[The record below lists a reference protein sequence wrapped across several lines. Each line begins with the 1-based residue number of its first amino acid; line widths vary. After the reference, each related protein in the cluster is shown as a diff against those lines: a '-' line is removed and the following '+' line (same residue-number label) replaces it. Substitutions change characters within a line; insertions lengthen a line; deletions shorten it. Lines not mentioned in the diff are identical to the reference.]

1 MGLSQQIMIL
11 RLCYTFISH
20 THHTPYG
27 TSHKGKWYA
36 NSTFFLFLFQ
46 SSNPCSRCDMNI
58 LSYDVSC
65 LLCLSSKKASYSISY
80 LNRGQEDP
88 FLNDPRSRSTSAS
101 PVSLFNL
108 VSHWN
113 SHIPRH
119 CTVTLKEC
127 FCLACFWKWKQILDN
142 VLWVASR
149 PWYKI

>member
-36 NSTFFLFLFQ
+36 NSTFFLFLFHSSIQ
-46 SSNPCSRCDMNI
+46 SMFTMWHEYLI
-58 LSYDVSC
+58 LWC
-65 LLCLSSKKASYSISY
+65 LLSKKASYSISY
-80 LNRGQEDP
+80 LNRGQEDS
-88 FLNDPRSRSTSAS
+88 FLDDSRSRSTSAS

-113 SHIPRH
+113 SHLPRH

-149 PWYKI
+149 SLV